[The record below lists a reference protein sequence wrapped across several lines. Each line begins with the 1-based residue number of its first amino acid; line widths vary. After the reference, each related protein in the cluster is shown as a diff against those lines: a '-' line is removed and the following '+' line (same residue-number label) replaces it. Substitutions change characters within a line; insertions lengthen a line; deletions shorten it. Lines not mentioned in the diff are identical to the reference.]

1 MPVEVMRRSASDN
14 QYLHKDFHG
23 ALSNG
28 IEYLH
33 DRFGES
39 AVREYL
45 REFTRTY
52 FSPLIAEMRSRGLSA
67 VADHFKQV
75 YEIEGAQ
82 VEISLSDEQMVLRV
96 PYCPAVRHMRE
107 NGYRVARL
115 FHETT
120 KTVNEALV
128 EGSDYEAELLEYDEE
143 TGRSVQ
149 RFARRQR

>member
-1 MPVEVMRRSASDN
+1 MPRDVMRRSASDN

-45 REFTRTY
+45 REFTRTC
-52 FSPLIAEMRSRGLSA
+52 FSPLIADLHTRGL
-67 VADHFKQV
+67 VALAEHFRRI
-75 YEIEGAQ
+75 YGIEGARA
-82 VEISLSDEQMVLRV
+82 EISLSDEELVIRV
-96 PYCPAVRHMRE
+96 PYCPAVQHMRQ
-107 NGYRVARL
+107 NGYRVAGL

-128 EGSDYEAELLEYDEE
+128 EDSDYEAELVEYDEE